1 MYSTRGK
8 GGTFGPSDSSKSDA
22 HEKTNVSVFGID
34 GKLITTLPRTVFL
47 DINGDRVV
55 RFLGQ
60 ERKLRNKKG
69 SDAIV
74 LSIADSQKYRKQMP
88 NANAMKEVK
97 VSLKAIA
104 ALLRETDESAEVEK
118 ETGEDSIDAQI
129 DKFLSEYESEAK
141 NMKTEGFNY
150 HSIARRIINEAE
162 GDDVIDDITGSED
175 AAKSADAADDE
186 ANTPEAPTKQTED
199 DIDMKSFVSDV
210 MRLIDNFESLLEVNN
225 TILRRATNYL
235 NKNYEKEVAD
245 AFKAELLDSYG
256 TEIGKS
262 KSEME
267 DEFQAPKA
275 GAAGP
280 AGAAGA

>member
-1 MYSTRGK
+1 M
-8 GGTFGPSDSSKSDA
+8 SK
-22 HEKTNVSVFGID
+22 EKMTY
-34 GKLITTLPRTVFL
+34 L
-47 DINGDRVV
+47 
-55 RFLGQ
+55 
-60 ERKLRNKKG
+60 RKF
-69 SDAIV
+69 
-74 LSIADSQKYRKQMP
+74 
-88 NANAMKEVK
+88 
-97 VSLKAIA
+97 A
-104 ALLRETDESAEVEK
+104 ALLRESDESAEVEK
-118 ETGEDSIDAQI
+118 ETGEDSIDAQV

-162 GDDVIDDITGSED
+162 GDDILDDISGSDTEKESD
-175 AAKSADAADDE
+175 KSDDE

-199 DIDMKSFVSDV
+199 DIDIKSFVSDV
-210 MRLIDNFESLLEVNN
+210 MRLIDNFASLLEVNN

-267 DEFQAPKA
+267 DDFQAPKA

-280 AGAAGA
+280 AGATGA